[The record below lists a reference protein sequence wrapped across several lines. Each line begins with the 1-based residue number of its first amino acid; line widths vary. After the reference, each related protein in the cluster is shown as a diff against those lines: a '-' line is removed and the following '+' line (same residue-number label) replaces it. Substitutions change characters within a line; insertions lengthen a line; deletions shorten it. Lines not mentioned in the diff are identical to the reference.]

1 MNRNSSKT
9 QDCSFRFL
17 FLPLVPIRNFFIGL
31 WTKEIEKKKYS
42 EKRAVRIFKIFSS
55 IWFSL
60 AWRIHITAYHGSAD
74 GSEKHWTKW
83 QIKAIYFFSCQPLVL
98 LYLYICPGRWRCCD
112 SFTGVAISD
121 TYKHSGSGIVWR
133 LFLCGFAETF
143 GLLFSCTRGTDT
155 SFISFQKVK
164 RLPPP
169 GSHTDQDLLHHCQLL
184 ENQVVHE
191 NRDVKQ

>member
-1 MNRNSSKT
+1 M
-9 QDCSFRFL
+9 
-17 FLPLVPIRNFFIGL
+17 
-31 WTKEIEKKKYS
+31 
-42 EKRAVRIFKIFSS
+42 IFSCIKHTYYS
-55 IWFSL
+55 ILWFS
-60 AWRIHITAYHGSAD
+60 W
-74 GSEKHWTKW
+74 W
-83 QIKAIYFFSCQPLVL
+83 QWKTNTELNDRYKPFIFSCQPLVL
-98 LYLYICPGRWRCCD
+98 LYLYICPGRLRSCD

-133 LFLCGFAETF
+133 LFFCGFAETF

-164 RLPPP
+164 RLPPS

-191 NRDVKQ
+191 NRDVKPVWNNKIGVLMRDKWECTVQKAEYLNWTTRFIWKTLKKWLSIFSDDHF